1 MHQSVYFA
9 MSAIACFA
17 TAVTAQAQKATSGPL
32 SAELVYRIQSAPDEQ
47 VFITETDEHSLTVTT
62 KDNAR
67 RQFWKFIPVEGQ
79 QDVYYVQNTA
89 THRYLASTI
98 ATGEAGKTAIT
109 TSNMPVAY
117 FVAPN
122 PKAKT
127 AGAWTLSSTD
137 VPNYSDR
144 SKTPMGLNRK
154 GGTHLVV
161 AWQAGHNNANSYWW
175 PVATTDSYEVRPFQ
189 TGSDRLYALVD
200 ETGRWLQVNGD
211 GDFSWTTP
219 EAAEGETSFYMEGQG
234 NSKGGYK
241 LHHGT
246 SHKALNESEA
256 WSIVEDELTGF
267 YGWENAAHQRVKL
280 GGETRFRF
288 MAQRTPLM
296 RRLQI
301 YDYPCTTTDNYTW
314 TSLSVAA
321 KGEAKEGAKV
331 LASINYPD
339 AKAKNDRELHVV
351 FSRQMADLPQ
361 KDVVK
366 LNFKLST
373 NPPKDAKAYL
383 YFDWN
388 HDGIFEVQQPLTL
401 QRTTNAEFTV
411 PETALKGNTRFRI
424 RLTSN
429 GLTGADDEVVG
440 LIFDGFLNVV
450 VPTGVQRPTVNRSDA
465 HTYDLSGRQT
475 TTSTPGV
482 YIVDGKKVVQP

>member
-1 MHQSVYFA
+1 MHHSLHYA
-9 MSAIACFA
+9 MSAIVCFA
-17 TAVTAQAQKATSGPL
+17 TAVTVHAQKATSGPL
-32 SAELVYRIQSAPDEQ
+32 SADLVYRIQSAPDAQ
-47 VFITETDEHSLTVTT
+47 VFITENDEHNLVVAPQ
-62 KDNAR
+62 DNAR

-89 THRYLASTI
+89 THRYLSSTI
-98 ATGEAGKTAIT
+98 GGKAGEAAIT
-109 TSNMPVAY
+109 TTTMPVAY

-122 PKAKT
+122 AKAKT

-154 GGTHLVV
+154 GGTSLVV
-161 AWQAGHNNANSYWW
+161 AWQAGNNNVNSYWW
-175 PVATTDSYEVRPFQ
+175 PVATTDTYEVRPFL
-189 TGSDRLYALVD
+189 TGKDRLYALVD
-200 ETGRWLQVNGD
+200 EMGRWLQVNGD

-234 NSKGGYK
+234 NSKGGYR

-246 SHKALNESEA
+246 NHKTLNESEA

-314 TSLSVAA
+314 TSLTLGV
-321 KGEAKEGAKV
+321 KDEAKEGAKV

-339 AKAKNDRELHVV
+339 EKAKNDRELHVV
-351 FSRQMADLPQ
+351 FSRQTAELPQ
-361 KDVVK
+361 KEQIK
-366 LNFKLST
+366 LSFKLSKT
-373 NPPKDAKAYL
+373 PPKDAKAYL

-440 LIFDGFLNVV
+440 LLFDGFLNVV
-450 VPTGVQRPTVNRSDA
+450 APTGVHRPTVNRSDA
-465 HTYDLSGRQT
+465 HTYDLSGRPTST
-475 TTSTPGV
+475 TTPGL
-482 YIVDGKKVVQP
+482 YIVGGKKVVQP

>member
-1 MHQSVYFA
+1 M
-9 MSAIACFA
+9 
-17 TAVTAQAQKATSGPL
+17 
-32 SAELVYRIQSAPDEQ
+32 
-47 VFITETDEHSLTVTT
+47 
-62 KDNAR
+62 
-67 RQFWKFIPVEGQ
+67 
-79 QDVYYVQNTA
+79 
-89 THRYLASTI
+89 
-98 ATGEAGKTAIT
+98 
-109 TSNMPVAY
+109 
-117 FVAPN
+117 
-122 PKAKT
+122 
-127 AGAWTLSSTD
+127 
-137 VPNYSDR
+137 
-144 SKTPMGLNRK
+144 
-154 GGTHLVV
+154 
-161 AWQAGHNNANSYWW
+161 
-175 PVATTDSYEVRPFQ
+175 
-189 TGSDRLYALVD
+189 YALVD

-366 LNFKLST
+366 LNFKLSA

-465 HTYDLSGRQT
+465 HTYDLSGRP
-475 TTSTPGV
+475 TSTATPGL
-482 YIVDGKKVVQP
+482 YIVGGKKVVQP